1 LEKNSLGF
9 FLEKRRIT
17 CMDILANLDFGTA
30 IKYLGPSLV
39 NGVWIVLQATIFG
52 FLLAIVLGLFMA
64 IGRISKIKIVR
75 GVLVVFLEF
84 IRGTPLLVQL
94 VYMYYVVPL
103 LLSAVVQMWNPGYQ
117 FRISSLVAGI
127 LGLGINYGCYISEV
141 IRSSMLS
148 IDGGQ
153 TEAALALGLTNNQ
166 VLAKIIVPQALRNVV
181 PVFGNYLVMML
192 KDTSLLAYVS
202 VSELL
207 LRTQSYAS
215 QSFLTIES
223 YTLLAVF
230 YLILSVP
237 LSQVVKSIENKMQKF
252 N

>member
-1 LEKNSLGF
+1 
-9 FLEKRRIT
+9 
-17 CMDILANLDFGTA
+17 MDILGNLDFSTA
-30 IKYLGPSLV
+30 FKYLVPSL
-39 NGVWIVLQATIFG
+39 GDGLWIVVQATVFG
-52 FLLAIVLGLFMA
+52 FILAIILGLLIA
-64 IGRISKIKIVR
+64 IGRISKIKILN
-75 GVLVVFLEF
+75 GILVVFLEF

-94 VYMYYVVPL
+94 VYMYYVAPL
-103 LLSAVVQMWNPGYQ
+103 LVSMVIQLWNPGYQ
-117 FRISSLVAGI
+117 FKISSLVAGT

-141 IRSSMLS
+141 IRSSIVS

-166 VLAKIIVPQALRNVV
+166 ALFRIVVPQALRNSI
-181 PVFGNYLVMML
+181 PVFGNYIVMML

-223 YTLLAVF
+223 YTILAGF
-230 YLILSVP
+230 YLILSLP
-237 LSQVVKSIENKMQKF
+237 LAQLVKIVEKKMLKF

>member
-1 LEKNSLGF
+1 
-9 FLEKRRIT
+9 
-17 CMDILANLDFGTA
+17 MDILSNLDFSTA
-30 IKYLGPSLV
+30 FKYLVPSLRD
-39 NGVWIVLQATIFG
+39 GLWIVLQATVLG
-52 FLLAIVLGLFMA
+52 FLLAIVLGLFIA
-64 IGRISKIKIVR
+64 IGRISKIKVLQ
-75 GVLVVFLEF
+75 GFLVVFLEF

-103 LLSAVVQMWNPGYQ
+103 LLSIIVQIWNPGYQ
-117 FRISSLVAGI
+117 VKISSLVAGTI
-127 LGLGINYGCYISEV
+127 GLGVNYGCYISEV
-141 IRSSMLS
+141 IRSAIVS

-153 TEAALALGLTNNQ
+153 KEAALALGLTNKQ
-166 VLAKIIVPQALRNVV
+166 ALFKIIVPQALRNSI

-192 KDTSLLAYVS
+192 KDTSLLAYVA

-223 YTLLAVF
+223 YTILAGF
-230 YLILSVP
+230 YLILSLP
-237 LSQVVKSIENKMQKF
+237 LSQLVKLVEKKMLKF

>member
-1 LEKNSLGF
+1 
-9 FLEKRRIT
+9 
-17 CMDILANLDFGTA
+17 MDILSNLDFSTA
-30 IKYLGPSLV
+30 FKYLVPSL
-39 NGVWIVLQATIFG
+39 GSGLWIVVQATAFG
-52 FLLAIVLGLFMA
+52 FFLAIVLGLLIA
-64 IGRISKIKIVR
+64 LGRISKIKVLR
-75 GVLVVFLEF
+75 GILVVFLEF

-103 LLSAVVQMWNPGYQ
+103 LVSAVIQVWIPGYQ
-117 FRISSLVAGI
+117 FKISSLVAGTI
-127 LGLGINYGCYISEV
+127 GLGVNYGCYISEV
-141 IRSSMLS
+141 IRSSILS

-153 TEAALALGLTNNQ
+153 TEASLALGLTNGQ
-166 VLAKIIVPQALRNVV
+166 AMFKIVIPQALRNVI

-223 YTLLAVF
+223 YTILAGF
-230 YLILSVP
+230 YLILSLP
-237 LSQVVKSIENKMQKF
+237 LSQLVKLVEKKMLKF

>member
-1 LEKNSLGF
+1 
-9 FLEKRRIT
+9 
-17 CMDILANLDFGTA
+17 MDILSNLDFSTA
-30 IKYLGPSLV
+30 FKYLVPSLTD
-39 NGVWIVLQATIFG
+39 GLWIVIQSTVLG
-52 FLLAIVLGLFMA
+52 FLLAIVIGLFIA
-64 IGRISKIKIVR
+64 IGRISKIK
-75 GVLVVFLEF
+75 VLKGFLLVFLEF

-103 LLSAVVQMWNPGYQ
+103 LVSIVIQIWNPGYQ
-117 FRISSLVAGI
+117 FKISSLVAGTI
-127 LGLGINYGCYISEV
+127 GLGINYGCYISEV
-141 IRSSMLS
+141 IRSSILS

-153 TEAALALGLTNNQ
+153 TEAALALGLTNKQ
-166 VLAKIIVPQALRNVV
+166 ALFRITIPQALRSVI

-223 YTLLAVF
+223 YTILAGF
-230 YLILSVP
+230 YLILSLP
-237 LSQVVKSIENKMQKF
+237 LSQLVKLVEKKMIKF

>member
-1 LEKNSLGF
+1 
-9 FLEKRRIT
+9 
-17 CMDILANLDFGTA
+17 MDILSNLDFTTA
-30 IKYLGPSLV
+30 IKYLVPSLKE
-39 NGVWIVLQATIFG
+39 GLWIVIQATVFG
-52 FLLAIVLGLFMA
+52 FFLALILGLFIA
-64 IGRISKIKIVR
+64 IGRISKIKALR
-75 GVLVVFLEF
+75 GSLVVFLEF

-103 LLSAVVQMWNPGYQ
+103 LVSMIIQVWNPGYQ
-117 FRISSLVAGI
+117 FKISSLVAGTV
-127 LGLGINYGCYISEV
+127 GLGVNYGCYISEV
-141 IRSSMLS
+141 IRSSILS

-153 TEAALALGLTNNQ
+153 TEAALALGLTNKQ
-166 VLAKIIVPQALRNVV
+166 ALFRIIIPQALRNVI

-223 YTLLAVF
+223 YTILAGF
-230 YLILSVP
+230 YLILSLP
-237 LSQVVKSIENKMQKF
+237 LSQLVKLVENKMLKF

>member
-1 LEKNSLGF
+1 
-9 FLEKRRIT
+9 
-17 CMDILANLDFGTA
+17 MDILSNLDFSTA
-30 IKYLGPSLV
+30 FKYLVPSLTD
-39 NGVWIVLQATIFG
+39 GLWIVIQSTVLG
-52 FLLAIVLGLFMA
+52 FLLAIVIGLFIA
-64 IGRISKIKIVR
+64 IGRISKIK
-75 GVLVVFLEF
+75 VLKGFLLVFLEF

-103 LLSAVVQMWNPGYQ
+103 LVSIVIQIWNPGYQ
-117 FRISSLVAGI
+117 FKISSLVAGTM
-127 LGLGINYGCYISEV
+127 GLGINYGCYISEV
-141 IRSSMLS
+141 IRSSILS

-153 TEAALALGLTNNQ
+153 TEAALALGLTNKQ
-166 VLAKIIVPQALRNVV
+166 ALFRITIPQALRSVI

-223 YTLLAVF
+223 YTILAGF
-230 YLILSVP
+230 YLILSLP
-237 LSQVVKSIENKMQKF
+237 LSQLVKLVEKKMIKF

>member
-1 LEKNSLGF
+1 
-9 FLEKRRIT
+9 
-17 CMDILANLDFGTA
+17 MDILSSLDFSTA
-30 IKYLGPSLV
+30 FKYLLPSL
-39 NGVWIVLQATIFG
+39 GDGLWIVIQATVFG
-52 FLLAIVLGLFMA
+52 FFLAIVLGLLIA
-64 IGRISKIKIVR
+64 LGRISKIKILR
-75 GVLVVFLEF
+75 GFLLVFLEF

-103 LLSAVVQMWNPGYQ
+103 LVSAVIQIWNPGYQ
-117 FRISSLVAGI
+117 FRISSLVAGTI
-127 LGLGINYGCYISEV
+127 GLGINYGCYISEV
-141 IRSSMLS
+141 IRSSILS

-153 TEAALALGLTNNQ
+153 TEAALALGLTNGQ
-166 VLAKIIVPQALRNVV
+166 VMFRIVIPQALRNVI

-223 YTLLAVF
+223 YTILAGF
-230 YLILSVP
+230 YLILSLP
-237 LSQVVKSIENKMQKF
+237 LAQLVKVVEKKMLKF
-252 N
+252 S